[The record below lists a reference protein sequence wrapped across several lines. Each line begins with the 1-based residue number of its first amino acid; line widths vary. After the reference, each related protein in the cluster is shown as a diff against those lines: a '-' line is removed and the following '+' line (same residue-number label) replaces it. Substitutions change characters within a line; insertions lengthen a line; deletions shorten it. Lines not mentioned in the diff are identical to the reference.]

1 MNAQPPIDP
10 EQLPALLAGCRRME
24 RASQR
29 QLYTRF
35 YSYALSICLR
45 YAHHREAAMEVVN
58 DGFMKLFRDIGRFD
72 PGRYELQSSFQGWL
86 KSIMIHTAI
95 DYYRAQ
101 VKQQQQLALEEAA
114 YARADAAPTPLDNL
128 AYEDLTALIQ
138 QLTPAYRTVFNLY
151 VLDGFTHEEIA
162 RQLGISVGA
171 SKSNLSKARGHLRE
185 FLQRTNHYAHAES
198 IG

>member
-1 MNAQPPIDP
+1 
-10 EQLPALLAGCRRME
+10 ME
-24 RASQR
+24 RRSQQ
-29 QLYTRF
+29 QLYTRY

-45 YAHHREAAMEVVN
+45 YARHREEALEVVN
-58 DGFMKLFRDIGRFD
+58 DGFMKLFRDIRRFD
-72 PGRYELQSSFQGWL
+72 PTRYELQSSFQGWL

-95 DYYRAQ
+95 DYYRAH
-101 VKQQQQLALEEAA
+101 VKHQQQLALEEAA
-114 YARADAAPTPLDNL
+114 FTYPDAAPTPLDAL

-138 QLTPAYRTVFNLY
+138 RLSPAYRTVFNLY

-185 FLQRTNHYAHAES
+185 FLQRTNQYAHAES